1 MMDVDRSDVVPD
13 FRIVGFK
20 CTLFNDPEKCM
31 EINSGALLVPW
42 GNSTNITMDRYDCR
56 GYLHDLAE
64 HDADNVI
71 HRSGFQTA
79 EELATEEM
87 CDYER
92 YLELQTDIHEEQ
104 IFHEEERKRQKEAL
118 KETYV
123 AIGFSYDENEMEK
136 NPDTDNNDQ
145 AKPIGSPDRNQA
157 SKEFEGEPY
166 ICPPELILPPDM
178 ILPEFDRQA
187 AIIEKTAIF
196 IARNNAQME
205 IVLKTKQSNN
215 PQFKFLNY
223 DDKLNPFY
231 KQLVKLIKSGRYIP
245 RHRPNTSDSS
255 KTDSD
260 FIGDDTNP
268 DEPYELKLPK
278 VDISNTAYASL
289 INRFKKSNEDKI
301 ISNSSEMH
309 NGSDNTNVLSD
320 NQNVS
325 STSGSIF
332 QELSKAEQP
341 AVPVLTNEDYE
352 RFYQEYYRHYY
363 SYYYMHYSSNAVSSG
378 EAENESW
385 VVSESARAAATAA
398 LAAVNAVRQSQLAF
412 SSSSSP
418 PADLRSIIDKMAEYV
433 ARNGDEFQNV
443 VKSKKQDD
451 PRFAFLQ
458 TGHIHHDYYIVK
470 KKEFAAKFH
479 KSEQESDAK
488 SSPMLNTSESK
499 NQEVKEETS
508 PLSSSVKNKSIS
520 FRLAKSSSSNR
531 LKEMEETTGS
541 AVVNDEENSAVADAT
556 TIPQS
561 TYYNTLPGICNYS
574 SDTESEGEQEELV
587 GTADVKRVSSRSS
600 PVENVNRTE
609 EVISKVQTAN
619 LTAAP
624 QVSQPSHR
632 NRVDSPSSSQ
642 PTSNG
647 KTSKSLT
654 IGTLLSAEEI
664 ARDIQSM
671 EEEARQQLE
680 RRKRAA
686 LFAAKLQ
693 AAKLRKLEEKL
704 AEEQK
709 KKCETPSPPPPPI
722 TRLTSTAAPPPPPSS
737 VPAAVANA
745 VAAQLKTQREKALEA
760 AATAAASKESERS
773 KFARRASRSPP
784 AAYAKHRRRS
794 LSRSPSREKTYT
806 RSRRRRSRSPS
817 SSYDHSSR
825 RSRHKRL

>member
-1 MMDVDRSDVVPD
+1 MMDVNRSDVLSD
-13 FRIVGFK
+13 IQIAGFK
-20 CTLFNDPEKCM
+20 CTLFNDPEKSM
-31 EINSGALLVPW
+31 EINSGSLLVPW

-79 EELATEEM
+79 EELAAEEM

-92 YLELQTDIHEEQ
+92 YLELQTDIHEEE
-104 IFHEEERKRQKEAL
+104 IFHEEERKRREEAL
-118 KETYV
+118 KESYV
-123 AIGFSYDENEMEK
+123 AIGFSYDENETDK
-136 NPDTDNNDQ
+136 NPDTDNTDQ
-145 AKPIGSPDRNQA
+145 TKPIDSPDRNQA

-215 PQFKFLNY
+215 PQFKFLNF

-231 KQLVKLIKSGRYIP
+231 KELVKLIKSGRYIP

-255 KTDSD
+255 KADSE
-260 FIGDDTNP
+260 FIGDNINP

-289 INRFKKSNEDKI
+289 INRFKKSNEGKA
-301 ISNSSEMH
+301 ISNSSEMQ
-309 NGSDNTNVLSD
+309 NGSVDTNFLSD
-320 NQNVS
+320 NQVS
-325 STSGSIF
+325 TTSDGMF
-332 QELSKAEQP
+332 QELSKPDQP
-341 AVPVLTNEDYE
+341 AAPVITNEDYE

-363 SYYYMHYSSNAVSSG
+363 SYYYMHYSNNAVSTG
-378 EAENESW
+378 EAENEFW
-385 VVSESARAAATAA
+385 VVSESSRAAATAA

-412 SSSSSP
+412 SSSSP

-458 TGHIHHDYYIVK
+458 TGHIHHDYYIAK
-470 KKEFAAKFH
+470 KKEFTAKFH
-479 KSEQESDAK
+479 KSDQENDVK
-488 SSPMLNTSESK
+488 SSPVSNAGESK
-499 NQEVKEETS
+499 NQEVKDEKS
-508 PLSSSVKNKSIS
+508 PLSPSVKNKSIS
-520 FRLAKSSSSNR
+520 FRLTKSCSNR
-531 LKEMEETTGS
+531 LKETEETNGPS
-541 AVVNDEENSAVADAT
+541 AANDEENPIVADAT

-561 TYYNTLPGICNYS
+561 TYCNTLPGICNYS
-574 SDTESEGEQEELV
+574 SDTESEEEQEELV
-587 GTADVKRVSSRSS
+587 ETANAKGASPPNL
-600 PVENVNRTE
+600 PVENVTKTA
-609 EVISKVQTAN
+609 KVVSNVQAAT
-619 LTAAP
+619 LTAVP
-624 QVSQPSHR
+624 QASQPVTSRR
-632 NRVDSPSSSQ
+632 NRVDNPPSSHL
-642 PTSNG
+642 TSNG
-647 KTSKSLT
+647 KSAKSLT

-693 AAKLRKLEEKL
+693 AAKLRKLEETV
-704 AEEQK
+704 AEEQR

-722 TRLTSTAAPPPPPSS
+722 NRLTSTAAPPPPPSS

-760 AATAAASKESERS
+760 ATASKESERN
-773 KFARRASRSPP
+773 KFTRRASRSPP

-794 LSRSPSREKTYT
+794 LSRSPSGEKSYS

-817 SSYDHSSR
+817 ISYDHSSR

>member
-1 MMDVDRSDVVPD
+1 M
-13 FRIVGFK
+13 
-20 CTLFNDPEKCM
+20 
-31 EINSGALLVPW
+31 
-42 GNSTNITMDRYDCR
+42 
-56 GYLHDLAE
+56 
-64 HDADNVI
+64 
-71 HRSGFQTA
+71 
-79 EELATEEM
+79 
-87 CDYER
+87 
-92 YLELQTDIHEEQ
+92 
-104 IFHEEERKRQKEAL
+104 
-118 KETYV
+118 
-123 AIGFSYDENEMEK
+123 AIGFSYDENEMGN
-136 NPDTDNNDQ
+136 NPDTNHNQ
-145 AKPIGSPDRNQA
+145 TKPIDSPDQNQA

-215 PQFKFLNY
+215 FQFKFLNY

-231 KQLVKLIKSGRYIP
+231 KELVKLIKSGRYIP

-255 KTDSD
+255 KIDSE
-260 FIGDDTNP
+260 FIGDDINP

-289 INRFKKSNEDKI
+289 INRFKKSNEEKI
-301 ISNSSEMH
+301 ISNSSEIH
-309 NGSDNTNVLSD
+309 NGSKETNVLSD
-320 NQNVS
+320 NRKVP
-325 STSGSIF
+325 STSDSIF
-332 QELSKAEQP
+332 QEPSKAEQP
-341 AVPVLTNEDYE
+341 AVPVITNEDYE

-363 SYYYMHYSSNAVSSG
+363 SYYYMHYSSSAVSSG

-412 SSSSSP
+412 SSSSSSP

-433 ARNGDEFQNV
+433 VRNGDEFQNV

-479 KSEQESDAK
+479 KSEQENDAK
-488 SSPMLNTSESK
+488 SSVLNTNELK
-499 NQEVKEETS
+499 NQEVKDEKS
-508 PLSSSVKNKSIS
+508 SLSSSVKNKSIS
-520 FRLAKSSSSNR
+520 FRLTKSSSSNR

-541 AVVNDEENSAVADAT
+541 AVANDEENPAVADAI

-561 TYYNTLPGICNYS
+561 AYYNALPGICNYS

-587 GTADVKRVSSRSS
+587 ETANAKRASSGNS
-600 PVENVNRTE
+600 PVENVTRTE
-609 EVISKVQTAN
+609 EVVSNFQPAN

-624 QVSQPSHR
+624 QASQLVTSHR
-632 NRVDSPSSSQ
+632 NRVDSPPSSH

-647 KTSKSLT
+647 KTAKSLT

-693 AAKLRKLEEKL
+693 AAKLRKLEEKV

-722 TRLTSTAAPPPPPSS
+722 NRLTSTAAPPPPPSS

-745 VAAQLKTQREKALEA
+745 VAAQLKTQREKALES
-760 AATAAASKESERS
+760 AATAAASKESERN
-773 KFARRASRSPP
+773 KFARRVSRSPP
-784 AAYAKHRRRS
+784 AAYAKHRRKS
-794 LSRSPSREKTYT
+794 LSRSPSGGEKSYT
-806 RSRRRRSRSPS
+806 RSRRRRSRSPPS
-817 SSYDHSSR
+817 SHDHSSR